1 MQRRP
6 VTYLRLNKR
15 TEAFVSHHENSA
27 WHAVVAPPP
36 DSSPSQ
42 PSTTISVLIMVRSRV
57 IAFCVA
63 VLASTASAFAPTR
76 AAASASPAARST
88 GLHSLRRSVDELRYN
103 AMMNFVG
110 VLFNGGGDS
119 TGGVLPNAAPPSRRR
134 AAAAAV
140 SYTHLT
146 LPTKA

>member
-1 MQRRP
+1 
-6 VTYLRLNKR
+6 
-15 TEAFVSHHENSA
+15 
-27 WHAVVAPPP
+27 
-36 DSSPSQ
+36 
-42 PSTTISVLIMVRSRV
+42 MVRSRA

-88 GLHSLRRSVDELRYN
+88 GLHSLKRSVDELRYN

-110 VLFNGGGDS
+110 VLFGGGDS

-134 AAAAAV
+134 AAAAAPAPPTRTAAPANLVEASDTCVV
-140 SYTHLT
+140 SMVPELSALGKNQVLHIPSQYL
-146 LPTKA
+146 

>member
-1 MQRRP
+1 
-6 VTYLRLNKR
+6 
-15 TEAFVSHHENSA
+15 
-27 WHAVVAPPP
+27 
-36 DSSPSQ
+36 
-42 PSTTISVLIMVRSRV
+42 MVRSRV

-134 AAAAAV
+134 AAAAAPAP
-140 SYTHLT
+140 
-146 LPTKA
+146 PTRTAAPANLVEASDTCVVHMVPELSALGKNQVLHIPSHYL

>member
-1 MQRRP
+1 
-6 VTYLRLNKR
+6 
-15 TEAFVSHHENSA
+15 
-27 WHAVVAPPP
+27 
-36 DSSPSQ
+36 
-42 PSTTISVLIMVRSRV
+42 MVRSRA

-88 GLHSLRRSVDELRYN
+88 GLHSLKRSVERSVDELRYN

-110 VLFNGGGDS
+110 VLFGGDS

-134 AAAAAV
+134 AAAAAPAPPTRTAAPANLVEASDTCVV
-140 SYTHLT
+140 SMVPELSALGKNQVLHIPSHYL
-146 LPTKA
+146 

>member
-1 MQRRP
+1 
-6 VTYLRLNKR
+6 
-15 TEAFVSHHENSA
+15 
-27 WHAVVAPPP
+27 
-36 DSSPSQ
+36 
-42 PSTTISVLIMVRSRV
+42 MVRSRA

-88 GLHSLRRSVDELRYN
+88 SLHSLKRSVDELRYN

-110 VLFNGGGDS
+110 VLFGDS

-134 AAAAAV
+134 AAAAAPARRPAPAPPARTAAPANLV
-140 SYTHLT
+140 EASDTCVIMVPELSALGKNQVLHIPSHYL
-146 LPTKA
+146 

>member
-1 MQRRP
+1 
-6 VTYLRLNKR
+6 
-15 TEAFVSHHENSA
+15 
-27 WHAVVAPPP
+27 
-36 DSSPSQ
+36 
-42 PSTTISVLIMVRSRV
+42 MVRSRV

-88 GLHSLRRSVDELRYN
+88 GLHSLKRSVERSVDELRYN

-110 VLFNGGGDS
+110 VLFGGDS

-134 AAAAAV
+134 AAAAAPAPPTRTPAPANLVEASDTCVV
-140 SYTHLT
+140 SMVPELSALGKNQVLHIPSHYL
-146 LPTKA
+146 

>member
-1 MQRRP
+1 
-6 VTYLRLNKR
+6 
-15 TEAFVSHHENSA
+15 
-27 WHAVVAPPP
+27 
-36 DSSPSQ
+36 
-42 PSTTISVLIMVRSRV
+42 MVRSRA

-88 GLHSLRRSVDELRYN
+88 GLHSLKRSVDELRYN

-110 VLFNGGGDS
+110 VLFGGGDS

-134 AAAAAV
+134 AAAAAPARRPAPAPPARTAAPANLVEASDTCVV
-140 SYTHLT
+140 SMVPELSALGKNQVLHIPSHYL
-146 LPTKA
+146 

>member
-1 MQRRP
+1 
-6 VTYLRLNKR
+6 
-15 TEAFVSHHENSA
+15 
-27 WHAVVAPPP
+27 
-36 DSSPSQ
+36 
-42 PSTTISVLIMVRSRV
+42 MVRSRV

-119 TGGVLPNAAPPSRRR
+119 TGGVLPNAAPPTRRR
-134 AAAAAV
+134 AAAAAPAPARRPAPAPPARTAAPANLV
-140 SYTHLT
+140 EASDTCVVHMVPELSALGKNQVLHIPSHYL
-146 LPTKA
+146 

>member
-1 MQRRP
+1 
-6 VTYLRLNKR
+6 
-15 TEAFVSHHENSA
+15 
-27 WHAVVAPPP
+27 
-36 DSSPSQ
+36 
-42 PSTTISVLIMVRSRV
+42 MVRSRV

-119 TGGVLPNAAPPSRRR
+119 TGGVLPNAAPPTRRR
-134 AAAAAV
+134 AAAAAPAPARRPAPAPPANLV
-140 SYTHLT
+140 DASDTCVVHMVPELSALGKNQVLHIPSHYL
-146 LPTKA
+146 

>member
-1 MQRRP
+1 
-6 VTYLRLNKR
+6 
-15 TEAFVSHHENSA
+15 
-27 WHAVVAPPP
+27 
-36 DSSPSQ
+36 
-42 PSTTISVLIMVRSRV
+42 MVRSRV

-88 GLHSLRRSVDELRYN
+88 SLNSLRRSVDELRYN

-110 VLFNGGGDS
+110 VLFGGDS

-134 AAAAAV
+134 AAAAAPAPARRPAPAPPARTAAPANLV
-140 SYTHLT
+140 EASDTCVVHMVPEPSALGKNQVLHIPSRYL
-146 LPTKA
+146 

>member
-1 MQRRP
+1 
-6 VTYLRLNKR
+6 
-15 TEAFVSHHENSA
+15 
-27 WHAVVAPPP
+27 
-36 DSSPSQ
+36 
-42 PSTTISVLIMVRSRV
+42 MVRSRA

-88 GLHSLRRSVDELRYN
+88 GLHSLKRSVERSVDELRYN

-110 VLFNGGGDS
+110 VLFGGDS

-134 AAAAAV
+134 AAAAAPAPPTRTAAPANLVEASDTCVV
-140 SYTHLT
+140 SMVPELSALGKNQVLHIPSRYL
-146 LPTKA
+146 

>member
-1 MQRRP
+1 
-6 VTYLRLNKR
+6 
-15 TEAFVSHHENSA
+15 
-27 WHAVVAPPP
+27 
-36 DSSPSQ
+36 
-42 PSTTISVLIMVRSRV
+42 MVHSRA

-76 AAASASPAARST
+76 AAASAPAARST
-88 GLHSLRRSVDELRYN
+88 GLHSLKRSVERSVDELRYN

-134 AAAAAV
+134 AAAAAPAP
-140 SYTHLT
+140 
-146 LPTKA
+146 PTRTAAPANLVEASDTCVVHMVPELSALGKNQVLHIPSHYL